1 VGCGVEG
8 VGCRLGASTP
18 SLLSARVAM
27 GTTPHHLNENALV
40 SNNNN
45 VLLANTSLLG
55 QRFHSMVRGEE
66 GDGYEGG
73 LFG

>member
-1 VGCGVEG
+1 MEG
-8 VGCRLGASTP
+8 VGRRLGASTP
-18 SLLSARVAM
+18 SLLSARIAM

-45 VLLANTSLLG
+45 VLLANTSLFLG
-55 QRFHSMVRGEE
+55 SEIHSMVRGEE